1 MLSLKIAV
9 RFLKYGKTQT
19 ILIVLGISIAISIQI
34 FVGLL
39 IGSLQKS
46 LVNSTVGNS
55 PHITITSDTEVT
67 TIRDWK
73 QITQS
78 IDNLRITKGLAVS
91 ASSNAFVKGSNTDL
105 PVILKGFNFE
115 QADSIYNF
123 SDAIFDGRPY
133 QSNREVLVGRELK
146 EETETEVGDKLQV
159 ILTDGTVNTFT
170 VVGFYDLGVASINR
184 AWILTTLTT
193 TQRILGLN
201 NRVSSIELTVDD
213 VFAADS
219 IAAAINNSLD
229 NEDLKIENWKELNQ
243 ELLDALSSQQL
254 SSIIIQAVILI
265 SVVIAIASIL
275 AIIVLQKSRQIG
287 ILKAIG
293 IKDITASFIFIHQGF
308 IIGLIGSVLGITMG
322 IGLLYAF
329 NSFTANPDG
338 SSLIK
343 LDIDYVFIFWS
354 WLIAVVSSIL
364 AGVIPARKSLQLDP
378 VEVIRE
384 G

>member
-1 MLSLKIAV
+1 MLSFKIAV

-19 ILIVLGISIAISIQI
+19 ILIVLGIAIAISIQI

-46 LVNSTVGNS
+46 LVDSTVGNS
-55 PHITITSDTEVT
+55 PHITISSNTEVT

-78 IDNLRITKGLAVS
+78 IDNLHVTKGLAVS
-91 ASSNAFVKGSNTDL
+91 ASSNAFVKGNNTDQ
-105 PVILKGFNFE
+105 PVILKGFIFE

-123 SDAIFDGRPY
+123 TDAIYEGEPY
-133 QSNREVLVGRELK
+133 RSNREILIGRELQ
-146 EETETEVGDKLQV
+146 EETKTKIGDRLQV

-170 VVGFYDLGVASINR
+170 IAGFYDLGAAGINKT
-184 AWILTTLTT
+184 WILTTLTT
-193 TQRILGLN
+193 AQRILGFY

-219 IAAAINNSLD
+219 TATRIENYLN
-229 NEDLKIENWKELNQ
+229 NEDLKVENWKELNQ
-243 ELLDALSSQQL
+243 DLLNALSSQQL

-293 IKDITASFIFIHQGF
+293 IKDTTASLIFIHQGF

-322 IGLLYAF
+322 LGLLYAF
-329 NSFTANPDG
+329 NSFTSSPDG
-338 SSLIK
+338 DSIIK
-343 LDIDYVFIFWS
+343 LYLDYRFIFWS
-354 WLIAVVSSIL
+354 WLIAILSSIL
-364 AGVIPARKSLQLDP
+364 AGVVPARKSLQLDP

>member
-1 MLSLKIAV
+1 MLSFKIAV

-19 ILIVLGISIAISIQI
+19 ILIILGISIAISIQI

-55 PHITITSDTEVT
+55 PHITISSDTDVAA
-67 TIRDWK
+67 IRDWK
-73 QITQS
+73 QIIQHVDELGMTQ
-78 IDNLRITKGLAVS
+78 GVAVS
-91 ASSNAFVKGSNTDL
+91 ASSNAFVRSNNVDL
-105 PVILKGFNFE
+105 PVVLRGFDFE

-123 SDAIFDGRPY
+123 SDAIYAGRPY
-133 QSNREVLVGRELK
+133 QSNREVLIGRELK
-146 EETETEVGDKLQV
+146 EETETDIGDKLQV

-170 VVGFYDLGVASINR
+170 VVGFYDLGVASINKT
-184 AWILTTLTT
+184 WILSTLRTA
-193 TQRILGLN
+193 QRILGFY
-201 NRVSSIELTVDD
+201 NRVSSIEFTVDD
-213 VFAADS
+213 IFAADS
-219 IAAAINNSLD
+219 IASSIINSL
-229 NEDLKIENWKELNQ
+229 NMEDLKVENWKDLNKD
-243 ELLDALSSQQL
+243 LLNALSSQQV

-308 IIGLIGSVLGITMG
+308 IIGLIGSVMGITLG
-322 IGLLYAF
+322 LGLLYAF
-329 NSFTANPDG
+329 NNFTANPEG
-338 SSLIK
+338 TSLIK
-343 LDIDYVFIFWS
+343 LYIDYRFIFWS
-354 WLIAVVSSIL
+354 WLIAIISSIV
-364 AGVIPARKSLQLDP
+364 AGIVPARKSLKLNP

>member
-1 MLSLKIAV
+1 MLSLKIAF

-46 LVNSTVGNS
+46 LVDATVGNS
-55 PHITITSDTEVT
+55 PHITILSNTEVT
-67 TIRDWK
+67 SIRDWK
-73 QITQS
+73 KITQ
-78 IDNLRITKGLAVS
+78 IVDNLHITNGVAVS
-91 ASSNAFVKGSNTDL
+91 ASSNAFVKGDNTDL

-123 SDAIFDGRPY
+123 SDAIYEGEPY
-133 QSNREVLVGRELK
+133 RSNREILIGRELK
-146 EETETEVGDKLQV
+146 EETETKIGDKLQI
-159 ILTDGTVNTFT
+159 ILSDGTVNTFT
-170 VVGFYDLGVASINR
+170 IAGFYDLGVASINKT
-184 AWILTTLTT
+184 WILTTLTT
-193 TQRILGLN
+193 TQRILGFY

-213 VFAADS
+213 VFTADS
-219 IAAAINNSLD
+219 VAARINDSLD
-229 NEDLKIENWKELNQ
+229 NENLRVENWKDLNQ
-243 ELLDALSSQQL
+243 ELLNALSSQQL

-265 SVVIAIASIL
+265 SVIIAIASIL
-275 AIIVLQKSRQIG
+275 AIMVLQKSRQIG

-293 IKDITASFIFIHQGF
+293 IKDTTASLIFIHQGF
-308 IIGLIGSVLGITMG
+308 IIGLIGSVLGIAMG
-322 IGLLYAF
+322 LGLLYAF
-329 NSFTANPDG
+329 NSFTSDPEG
-338 SSLIK
+338 TSIIK
-343 LDIDYVFIFWS
+343 LYIDYRFIFWS
-354 WLIAVVSSIL
+354 WLIALTSSIL

>member
-46 LVNSTVGNS
+46 LVDATVGNS
-55 PHITITSDTEVT
+55 PHITILSNTEVT
-67 TIRDWK
+67 SIRDWK
-73 QITQS
+73 KITQ
-78 IDNLRITKGLAVS
+78 IVDNLHITNGVAVS
-91 ASSNAFVKGSNTDL
+91 ASSNAFVKGDNTDL

-123 SDAIFDGRPY
+123 SDAIYEGEPY
-133 QSNREVLVGRELK
+133 RSNREILIGRELK
-146 EETETEVGDKLQV
+146 EETETKIGDKLQI
-159 ILTDGTVNTFT
+159 ILSDGTVNTFT
-170 VVGFYDLGVASINR
+170 IAGFYDLGVASINKT
-184 AWILTTLTT
+184 WILTTLTT
-193 TQRILGLN
+193 TQRILGFY

-213 VFAADS
+213 VFTADS
-219 IAAAINNSLD
+219 VAARINDSLD
-229 NEDLKIENWKELNQ
+229 NEDLRVENWKDLNQ
-243 ELLDALSSQQL
+243 DLLNALSSQQL

-265 SVVIAIASIL
+265 SVIIAIASIL
-275 AIIVLQKSRQIG
+275 AIMVLQKSRQIG

-293 IKDITASFIFIHQGF
+293 IKDTTASLIFIHQGF
-308 IIGLIGSVLGITMG
+308 IIGLIGSVLGIAMG
-322 IGLLYAF
+322 LGLLYAF
-329 NSFTANPDG
+329 NSFTSDPEG
-338 SSLIK
+338 TSVIK
-343 LDIDYVFIFWS
+343 LYIDYRFIFWS
-354 WLIAVVSSIL
+354 WLIALTSSIL

>member
-1 MLSLKIAV
+1 MLSLKIAF

-46 LVNSTVGNS
+46 LVDATVGNS
-55 PHITITSDTEVT
+55 PHITILSDTEVT
-67 TIRDWK
+67 SIRDWK
-73 QITQS
+73 KITQTV
-78 IDNLRITKGLAVS
+78 DNLHITNGVAVS
-91 ASSNAFVKGSNTDL
+91 ASSNAFVKGDNTDL

-123 SDAIFDGRPY
+123 SDAIYEGEPY
-133 QSNREVLVGRELK
+133 RSNREILIGRELK
-146 EETETEVGDKLQV
+146 EETETKIGDKLQI
-159 ILTDGTVNTFT
+159 ILSDGTVNTFT
-170 VVGFYDLGVASINR
+170 IAGFYDLGVASINKT
-184 AWILTTLTT
+184 WILTTLTT
-193 TQRILGLN
+193 TQRILGFY

-213 VFAADS
+213 VFTADS
-219 IAAAINNSLD
+219 VAARINDSLD
-229 NEDLKIENWKELNQ
+229 NENLRVENWKDLNQ
-243 ELLDALSSQQL
+243 DLLNALSSQQL

-265 SVVIAIASIL
+265 SVIIAIASIL
-275 AIIVLQKSRQIG
+275 AIMVLQKSRQIG

-293 IKDITASFIFIHQGF
+293 IKDTTASLIFIHQGF

-322 IGLLYAF
+322 LGLLYAF
-329 NSFTANPDG
+329 NSFTSDPEG
-338 SSLIK
+338 TSVIK
-343 LDIDYVFIFWS
+343 LYIDYRFIFWS
-354 WLIAVVSSIL
+354 WLIALTSSIL

>member
-1 MLSLKIAV
+1 MLSFKIAV

-46 LVNSTVGNS
+46 LVNNTVGNS
-55 PHITITSDTEVT
+55 PHITISSDTEVT
-67 TIRDWK
+67 AIRDWK

-78 IDNLRITKGLAVS
+78 IYNLRITKGLAVS
-91 ASSNAFVKGSNTDL
+91 ASSNAFVKGINTDQ
-105 PVILKGFNFE
+105 PVILKGFDFE

-123 SDAIFDGRPY
+123 SDAIYEGEPY
-133 QSNREVLVGRELK
+133 SSNREVLIGRELQ
-146 EETETEVGDKLQV
+146 EETETIIGDRLQV

-170 VVGFYDLGVASINR
+170 IAGFYDLGVASINKT
-184 AWILTTLTT
+184 WILTTLTT
-193 TQRILGLN
+193 AQRILGFY
-201 NRVSSIELTVDD
+201 NRVSSIDLTVND

-219 IAAAINNSLD
+219 IATRIDNSLN
-229 NEDLKIENWKELNQ
+229 NEDLKVVNWKELNQ
-243 ELLDALSSQQL
+243 DLLNALSSQQL
-254 SSIIIQAVILI
+254 SSIIIQAVIII

-293 IKDITASFIFIHQGF
+293 IKDTTASLIFIHQGF

-322 IGLLYAF
+322 LGLLYAF
-329 NSFTANPDG
+329 NSFTSDPEGD
-338 SSLIK
+338 SIIK
-343 LDIDYVFIFWS
+343 LYIDYRFIFWS
-354 WLIAVVSSIL
+354 WLIALMSSIL
-364 AGVIPARKSLQLDP
+364 AGLIPARKSLQLDP